1 MAKLISTTAMTVD
14 GLADVTDW
22 FVADGE
28 HSRAS
33 FELLQGAEAMLMGRP
48 TYEGLAAY
56 WSPLEDE
63 WATLLNAMPKY
74 VASRTASA
82 PLDWNAILL
91 DGDAKDAVRNLKPTL
106 ERDLVLIGC
115 GELARELLSAGLI
128 DEVRFGVHPALGGPG
143 TRPFDSKAR
152 LELLETVAYDS
163 GVTLL
168 RYRPLIEL

>member
-1 MAKLISTTAMTVD
+1 MAKLISTIAMTVD

-22 FVADGE
+22 FVVDGE
-28 HSRAS
+28 HTRAS

-63 WATLLNAMPKY
+63 WANLLNAMPKY

-82 PLDWNAILL
+82 SLDWNAPLL
-91 DGDAKDAVRNLKPTL
+91 DGDAKDAVRSLKPAL

-115 GELARELLSAGLI
+115 GELARELLGAGLV
-128 DEVRFGVHPALGGPG
+128 DEIRFGVHPALGGPG
-143 TRPFDSKAR
+143 TRPFDSKAG

-168 RYRPLIEL
+168 RYRPLIEP

>member
-22 FVADGE
+22 YVADGE

-33 FELLQGAEAMLMGRP
+33 FELLQDAEAMLMGRP

-82 PLDWNAILL
+82 PLDWNATLL

-115 GELARELLSAGLI
+115 GELLSAGLI
-128 DEVRFGVHPALGGPG
+128 DEIRFGVHPALGGPG

-152 LELLETVAYDS
+152 LELLETVGYDS